1 MPLFKKPKNPTDTS
15 ASSRSKVIE
24 NLGKLKDNLESK
36 RRWSDTFIGNEKD
49 QFEKSLALISGSRRT
64 FDSMLPFRNS
74 ITESDFYTFV
84 NSKIDEMGDYI
95 KKIGPSTYPISDV
108 YRLANELYD
117 YIENVSKS

>member
-15 ASSRSKVIE
+15 ASNRSKVIE

-49 QFEKSLALISGSRRT
+49 QLEKSLALISGSRRT

-84 NSKIDEMGDYI
+84 NSKIDEMGDHI